1 MGELI
6 IAMMKI
12 RKAVVTAAGPDQ
24 GGMLLQNLV
33 DRDGREKT
41 VIEMIVEE
49 IDSAG
54 IDSIAIVINPET
66 KDAYQAAAGQYKD
79 RLTFISQ
86 NAHGPGYGQ
95 AILSCQD
102 YVGQEP
108 FLHMVGDHLCLSKG
122 SKRCA
127 AQLVEVAS
135 QQECSISAVQ
145 STRESQLPFFGTVG
159 GVRLPEFERLFEIKK
174 VIEKPTPTIA
184 EQELLTA
191 GLRSGNYLCFF
202 GLHVLMPSVF
212 GYLSDAIAEK
222 KRPVPLTL
230 ALEATLS
237 HERYL
242 AYEIDGHRY
251 NLGVKFG
258 LLNSQLALGLSGVDR
273 DRVLTQ
279 LIDVLSLHR

>member
-1 MGELI
+1 
-6 IAMMKI
+6 MMKI

-66 KDAYQAAAGQYKD
+66 KDAYRAAAGQYKD
-79 RLTFISQ
+79 RLSFVTQ
-86 NAHGPGYGQ
+86 NTHGPGYGQ

-108 FLHMVGDHLCLSKG
+108 FLHMVGDHLCFSKG
-122 SKRCA
+122 AKRCA
-127 AQLVEVAS
+127 SQLVDVAS
-135 QQECSISAVQ
+135 QQGCSISAVQ
-145 STRESQLPFFGTVG
+145 ATRESQLPFFGTVG
-159 GVRLPEFERLFEIKK
+159 GVRLQEFDRLFEIKK

-202 GLHVLMPSVF
+202 GMHVLMPSIF
-212 GYLSDAIAEK
+212 SYLSDAIAQK
-222 KRPVPLTL
+222 KRPIPLTL
-230 ALEATLS
+230 ALEATLNR
-237 HERYL
+237 ERYL
-242 AYEIDGHRY
+242 AYEIDGYRY

-279 LIDVLSLHR
+279 VIDVLSLHR

>member
-1 MGELI
+1 
-6 IAMMKI
+6 MMKI

-66 KDAYQAAAGQYKD
+66 KDAYRAAAGNYKE

-86 NAHGPGYGQ
+86 AAHGPGYGQ

-108 FLHMVGDHLCLSKG
+108 FLHMVGDHLCFSKG
-122 SKRCA
+122 AKRCA

-135 QQECSISAVQ
+135 QHECSISAVQ
-145 STRESQLPFFGTVG
+145 ATRESQLPFFGTVG
-159 GVRLPEFERLFEIKK
+159 GVRLPEFDRLFEIKR

-212 GYLSDAIAEK
+212 GYLADAIAQK
-222 KRPVPLTL
+222 NSPIPLTN

-237 HERYL
+237 RQRYL
-242 AYEIDGHRY
+242 AYEIDGYRY